1 MRTEAEGYLKLLC
14 AFFFREL
21 GPFVPASFNF
31 WGVELSITL
40 EKGGDFSLYLEKIM
54 LNLIGGRRWW

>member
-1 MRTEAEGYLKLLC
+1 MRV
-14 AFFFREL
+14 FFREL

-40 EKGGDFSLYLEKIM
+40 EKGGDFSLYLEQIL
-54 LNLIGGRRWW
+54 LNIIGGRR